1 MGLGCS
7 DETLEEGIVY
17 FNRANLY
24 GVGGIP
30 HLQWNGVDEIVGAG
44 SPWWDRYDDYYPLV
58 VDYSNQQTPYN
69 IEITGAYISGN
80 PSVPYEITVTQGGG
94 SPGENMALEIVVAED
109 SIYSFWSS
117 PSVYH
122 YTRNVSRNYLTYHD
136 ECKNILELSNEES
149 QTFSGSFEIL
159 DTWVG
164 DNLKI
169 IAFIQDL
176 DTYEVYQSEIASI
189 SRDLDPDVD
198 GDGIPNN
205 EDNCPSVHN
214 FTQSDWDYDDIGD
227 ACDLCN
233 NIANVPGNVNIDANG
248 AEFEPIIN
256 VIDILVFADLLDD
269 SSLMNNCQSLDLLED
284 GSINQ
289 FDLVVLIDLVM
300 SGGS

>member
-1 MGLGCS
+1 
-7 DETLEEGIVY
+7 
-17 FNRANLY
+17 
-24 GVGGIP
+24 
-30 HLQWNGVDEIVGAG
+30 
-44 SPWWDRYDDYYPLV
+44 
-58 VDYSNQQTPYN
+58 
-69 IEITGAYISGN
+69 
-80 PSVPYEITVTQGGG
+80 
-94 SPGENMALEIVVAED
+94 MALEIVVAED

-136 ECKNILELSNEES
+136 ECKNILELSNGEN

-227 ACDLCN
+227 ACDSCN
-233 NIANVPGNVNIDANG
+233 DIANVPGNVNIDANG
-248 AEFEPIIN
+248 TEFDPIIN
-256 VIDILVFADLLDD
+256 VIDILAFADLLDD
-269 SSLMNNCQSLDLLED
+269 SNLMNDCQSIDLLED